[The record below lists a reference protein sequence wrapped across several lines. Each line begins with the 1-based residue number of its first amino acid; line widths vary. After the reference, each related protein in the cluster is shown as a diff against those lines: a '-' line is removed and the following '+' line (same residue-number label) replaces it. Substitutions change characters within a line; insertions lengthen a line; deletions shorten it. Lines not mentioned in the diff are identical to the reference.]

1 MKTFKLECA
10 VDLTVIVP
18 DTFITRM
25 REQALAVDTSPFLKQ
40 ANSESP
46 IDDEEFIK
54 AVLKN
59 GVRASIRNSL
69 AQLMSES
76 GLGVRLAPASVKVL
90 DRDITDVEV
99 KPEVKAP
106 QCDDEELGESVAV

>member
-10 VDLTVIVP
+10 VDLTIIVP
-18 DTFITRM
+18 EVFIKKM
-25 REQALAVDTSPFLKQ
+25 REQALEEDTSPFLKQ
-40 ANSESP
+40 ANAENP
-46 IDDEEFIK
+46 TDDEEFIK

-59 GVRASIRNSL
+59 GVRSEIRNSL
-69 AQLMSES
+69 AKLMAES

-99 KPEVKAP
+99 KAP
-106 QCDDEELGESVAV
+106 QCDDEESPQYPVVG